1 MQICGDRSD
10 CSGLVGRLGG
20 GLSLCQEVPG
30 SLQTCVDAPTCP
42 VSLQAA
48 VAKDGLASHSGS
60 CAEAEDSCSKTCG
73 VCDSKGVHIW
83 AKPAG
88 RLVADAAPRC
98 VLIGQKQV
106 GWFACANGLSCVAE
120 SAVLNQWFDCHD
132 RSDEK
137 SKPLSVLCDSLT
149 LSHRA
154 WVSRTA
160 HALPPETLPLTDTL
174 CFYLLAD
181 QMDPSLHW
189 VIAIGGIG
197 GLGVVWSIISLIT
210 STAQT
215 YFTKRE

>member
-1 MQICGDRSD
+1 MWTRTSGTCEYIDLDLEPGIDAYCARAKALGLPECGPFSTLEKEVDALMQICGDRSD

-154 WVSRTA
+154 WVSRA
-160 HALPPETLPLTDTL
+160 
-174 CFYLLAD
+174 
-181 QMDPSLHW
+181 
-189 VIAIGGIG
+189 
-197 GLGVVWSIISLIT
+197 
-210 STAQT
+210 
-215 YFTKRE
+215 R